1 MLPARFK
8 RLFAEPA
15 AALRVVRGEASEPE
29 ILLYDEIGF
38 WGITAEAFR
47 RELTGIDAPTI
58 HLRINSPG
66 GDVFDGIAMYNALIE
81 HPARVIVHID
91 AWAASMASMVA
102 MAGNEIRIAET
113 GFLMI
118 HDPWTIA
125 VGNAREFRSVAD
137 VLDKLSG
144 AMQLAYQQKTG
155 AEPEQVRAWMEAET
169 WFNAAEARDRGFVDE
184 VTGRD
189 DEALKQASA
198 LFDLSVFAHVP
209 EALKAAGADLVDPR
223 VDEDQVAADLLRLR
237 LDLAAKT

>member
-1 MLPARFK
+1 MLPTRLKRFLAK
-8 RLFAEPA
+8 PA
-15 AALRVVRGEASEPE
+15 GNLQLVRGEASEPE

-38 WGITAEAFR
+38 WGITADAFR
-47 RELTGIDAPTI
+47 RELAGIDAATI

-118 HDPWTIA
+118 HDPWTIVA
-125 VGNAREFRSVAD
+125 GNARDFRSAAD

-144 AMQLAYQQKTG
+144 SLLLSYQQKTG
-155 AEPEQVRAWMEAET
+155 AEAEQVRAWMEAES
-169 WFNAAEARDRGFVDE
+169 WFNAQEALDVGFVDE

-189 DEALKQASA
+189 DEALDQAAA
-198 LFDLSVFAHVP
+198 LFDLSVFAHAP
-209 EALKAAGADLVDPR
+209 EALKVAGANLAAPR
-223 VDEDQVAADLLRLR
+223 DGENQAAAELLRLR